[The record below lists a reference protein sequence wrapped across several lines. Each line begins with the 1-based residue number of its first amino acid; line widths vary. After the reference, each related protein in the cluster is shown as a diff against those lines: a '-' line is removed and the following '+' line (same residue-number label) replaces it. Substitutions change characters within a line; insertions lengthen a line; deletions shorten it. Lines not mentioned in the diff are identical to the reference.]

1 MKNKLLKNTVSILKD
16 TVVKKALKKANPI
29 KKTVLNTT
37 KSTSANKLI
46 LPKRGKMSS
55 LNNILN
61 IFNFISL
68 LAGLLA
74 PLYKVIGPKLKIFA
88 SLAPIL
94 LVSWVYFRKTFK
106 VFAFITGFYTIV
118 LIIISYAAQ
127 HTGNEVSFKVSVLTQ
142 ILSVPF
148 VYILDKLNISYESII
163 QFFKDILDN
172 ISNKIEDLNNDTS
185 HNPKNE
191 DAPQDKGSNI
201 TQEMKKTHEAVKDTD
216 IIKNS
221 IPNYNHYYV
230 IAGILASIS
239 IIALT
244 LYFNPYGV
252 TDLLS
257 GCYHACLDFIKDWTS
272 SWFRPKGD
280 DGDSF
285 FKRIRW
291 SAIFT
296 PWKRSARLEDLRR
309 EAKNAASGLNDF
321 TTTVWNASDDG
332 SDIGLHDFNPSQST
346 PFVNTEQ
353 AAFSY
358 VEPVRETI
366 ITSISREWE
375 WV

>member
-1 MKNKLLKNTVSILKD
+1 MKNKLLKNTVSVLKD
-16 TVVKKALKKANPI
+16 TVVKKALKKATPI
-29 KKTVLNTT
+29 KKTVLNST
-37 KSTSANKLI
+37 KSTSAKQ
-46 LPKRGKMSS
+46 LPFPRRGKISS

-61 IFNFISL
+61 IFNIINT

-88 SLAPIL
+88 SLASFL
-94 LVSWVYFRKTFK
+94 FVYWVYFRKSFK

-172 ISNKIEDLNNDTS
+172 INNKIEDLNNDTS
-185 HNPKNE
+185 HTPKLE
-191 DAPQDKGSNI
+191 DAAQDKGSNI
-201 TQEMKKTHEAVKDTD
+201 NNVTQEMKKAHEAVKDTD

-221 IPNYNHYYV
+221 FPNYAAQHNYYV

-239 IIALT
+239 IITLT

-257 GCYHACLDFIKDWTS
+257 GYYHACLDFIKDWTS

-296 PWKRSARLEDLRR
+296 PWKRSALLADLPRVPEPSGSHKAFKVFYPY
-309 EAKNAASGLNDF
+309 EAKD
-321 TTTVWNASDDG
+321 
-332 SDIGLHDFNPSQST
+332 
-346 PFVNTEQ
+346 
-353 AAFSY
+353 
-358 VEPVRETI
+358 
-366 ITSISREWE
+366 
-375 WV
+375 